1 MPALPQLSGV
11 FRRFF
16 RSRQGNFAL
25 TLALV
30 LPVILGGVG
39 VAFDMASM
47 VNQRTVLQNGLDT
60 ASLSAVSALAAK
72 DKTTSDV
79 RSYAVD
85 FLVAQ
90 LSGQLSS
97 DVVEDL
103 KTSTTVTASQTI
115 VGTKTTFTV
124 TMSARINVKLTPFSG
139 FLGFNNRNIAARS
152 STSSVVVG
160 NALSLYL
167 VVDRSGSMS
176 WVTTTTLSSPTSC
189 QNYRNLNDWAY
200 YPNINSTSPCYL
212 NKIGALKNAA
222 ASLFDTIDAI
232 EAVEPTNK
240 VTRTGVVS
248 FTDAQQSPSAMD
260 WGTTNAR
267 SYVTALPAYPSGGTD
282 MSDAMNTAYQ
292 ALTAS
297 SETNAN
303 ISQGNTQVK
312 KFIVLMTDGE
322 NTGAS
327 SNHNPSLDTKTLT
340 ACTAAKNAGI
350 TIYTVAFMAPDAGK
364 SLLLS
369 CSGSSSNSYAAD
381 NASELLAAFDAIG
394 KKVSDRATRLTN

>member
-72 DKTTSDV
+72 DKTTSNV

-90 LSGQLSS
+90 LSGQLPS

-103 KTSTTVTASQTI
+103 RTSTTVTPEKRT
-115 VGTKTTFTV
+115 VGTKTTYTV
-124 TMSARINVKLTPFSG
+124 SMSARISVEMTPLTRL
-139 FLGFNNRNIAARS
+139 LGFTNRKIAASS

-176 WVTTTTLSSPTSC
+176 WVTNTALSTPATC
-189 QNYRNLNDWAY
+189 QNYVDEDDWGY
-200 YPNINSTSPCYL
+200 YPDIWPTSPCYL
-212 NKIGALKNAA
+212 NKMGALKNAA
-222 ASLFDTIDAI
+222 SNLFDTIDSI
-232 EAVEPTNK
+232 EALDLTNL
-240 VTRTGVVS
+240 VTRTGSVT
-248 FTDAQQSPSAMD
+248 FTDKQQAASALA
-260 WGTTNAR
+260 WGTINSRA
-267 SYVTALPAYPSGGTD
+267 YIAALPPYPSGGTD
-282 MSDAMNTAYQ
+282 MSDAMDTAYD
-292 ALTAS
+292 ALTDAS
-297 SETNAN
+297 EATAHSV
-303 ISQGNTQVK
+303 QGNNHVQ

-327 SNHNPSLDTKTLT
+327 SKHKPSLDTKTLT

-350 TIYTVAFMAPDAGK
+350 TIYTVAFMAPTRGK
-364 SLLLS
+364 TLLLS
-369 CSGSSSNSYAAD
+369 CSGSPSNSYTAD
-381 NASELLAAFDAIG
+381 NASELIAAFEAIA

>member
-1 MPALPQLSGV
+1 LNQSGF
-11 FRRFF
+11 FRRFL
-16 RSRQGNFAL
+16 RSRRGNFAL
-25 TLALV
+25 TAALALPV
-30 LPVILGGVG
+30 LLGGVG
-39 VAFDMASM
+39 VAFDMAAM

-72 DKTTSDV
+72 DKTTANV

-90 LSGQLSS
+90 LSGQLPS
-97 DVVEDL
+97 DVVDDL
-103 KTSTTVTASQTI
+103 KTSTTVTPNKTT
-115 VGTKTTFTV
+115 VGTKTTYTV
-124 TMSARINVKLTPFSG
+124 SMSARITVQLTPFSKL
-139 FLGFNNRNIAARS
+139 LGISNRQIAAKS

-176 WVTTTTLSSPTSC
+176 WVTSTTLSTPSSC
-189 QNYRNLNDWAY
+189 QNYRDINDWAY

-212 NKIGALKNAA
+212 NKSGALKNAA
-222 ASLFDTIDAI
+222 SSLFDTIDSI
-232 EAVEPTNK
+232 EALDSGNK
-240 VTRTGVVS
+240 VTRTGTVS
-248 FTDAQQSPSAMD
+248 FTDSQQTPSALA

-282 MSDAMNTAYQ
+282 MSDAMDTAYQ

-297 SETNAN
+297 SETSAHASEGN
-303 ISQGNTQVK
+303 SQVQ

-327 SNHNPSLDTKTLT
+327 SSHNPALDTKTLT

-350 TIYTVAFMAPDAGK
+350 TIYTVAFMAPALGK
-364 SLLLS
+364 TLLLS
-369 CSGSSSNSYAAD
+369 CSGSSSNSYTAD
-381 NASELLAAFDAIG
+381 NASELVAAFEAIA